1 MPICITPVSFY
12 HAKAYAVA
20 FPLSRL
26 LYFFTSV
33 VLLRVIPLFVCRDSC
48 CSLGLTPLLVCHC
61 SCCFVGADAAACMRA
76 AVAPLG
82 LKPRLHAET
91 AVAPLRLMPLLSCG
105 TAGAPLRLTPLLARS
120 CCCCPVDWSCN
131 TQHNVERTQNIKI
144 RFALFS
150 LKDGAISDVPEIR
163 F

>member
-12 HAKAYAVA
+12 HAKAYAAA

-48 CSLGLTPLLVCHC
+48 CSVE
-61 SCCFVGADAAACMRA
+61 ADAAACMRYCCCSAGADTAAFMRA
-76 AVAPLG
+76 AVASLG
-82 LKPRLHAET
+82 L
-91 AVAPLRLMPLLSCG
+91 M
-105 TAGAPLRLTPLLARS
+105 PLLARS